1 VHGINEGRQTAAEVD
16 RFLVGDTRLPNAG
29 SIKVRSF
36 APAARK
42 SCQKVKPA
50 VEVEAVAA

>member
-1 VHGINEGRQTAAEVD
+1 MHGINEGRQTAAEVD